1 MADLWNMTEQDIRE
15 QREAEKRAQ
24 EPELFEDAVADAT
37 MQEALSAERAGEE
50 PVESMVQLEEDLSE
64 DPLRTAQEFVVS
76 RESPSFQRENLNARI
91 ANEREQQL
99 RERQVERDNTGIGES
114 FGAAWDQTSV
124 TQGVIDWARRDSP
137 KADPDFDYYSN
148 REELEEGLSPANID
162 WLRSDSVSL
171 EHAQQ
176 MRQQALAEQEQS
188 KTMWDGGTAQGVVSM
203 LGAGLADPLGWA
215 AGFGVGKTFQMA
227 GVGSRALYAAGRTG
241 KAVGSIAG
249 EGAIGNVA
257 LTAMLDASGKRVDA
271 PDYVAAAAFGTAMG
285 IGTAPFVLRGDRA
298 IATGETHAQLK
309 EVQENYRRQL
319 GEIYD
324 RAVEE
329 AGPGATS
336 EEVSRAAH
344 RIQGEEVAWFD
355 RARTAEVPEDEQILR
370 RSRTRDASRTPNEGT
385 AQTAETPETGDPE
398 LRAAEDAYEARIDE
412 RRAGDPVLRAEEDAY
427 EARIDERRA
436 GDPELKAEEDA
447 YEARIDER
455 RAGDPELK
463 AEEDAYEEAMR
474 ARRGDPELRAAEDD
488 AELRAKE
495 NASEMRIAQ
504 RQEETRAE
512 SDAKLRAEEDAS
524 EARIAQRQEE
534 ARAAG
539 EEPESTPAEG
549 PATGP
554 RTGEDFDFRLDTP
567 ESQQQAS
574 KDYGTDLLQT
584 EDPDKAAFINEIIH
598 NAETWVANNP
608 IDEART
614 SDLLSRAGKLTP
626 YLASTAQNLMR
637 SKHPTAKMY
646 AQLILENTT
655 GAGGRRTNAA
665 MDKYASERTYFKHVE
680 GYETAYKNWRRENG
694 GSTVRD
700 LLSQKMPARFNKEL
714 TEYMS
719 AVNRG
724 ESPNVSPSTREA
736 AEMLERGYR
745 QMADDQVRVR
755 TAGSENLPFSSAG
768 YFSRRLNAQR
778 VASLTNSQQRALA
791 SEFDRQLMDL
801 FDDPELRAQVA
812 NRIVNRM
819 KAEAAG
825 GVNPSPNVRSATSTN
840 MVRQALREAGMGA
853 EEADAIVAR
862 MRTNGPTYTRNRL
875 DLDLRSTIKDPETGK
890 SFDMAD
896 LYEMNQLALYR
907 DYARRVSGEVALARR
922 GIMGKDG
929 LDILRDSFQYGRD
942 GQKLS
947 GEEMDNTLR
956 AFDQTA
962 SEMLGVPYGTMTRA
976 NTNEWAN
983 NLRMLTAMSRLGG
996 MAFTQF
1002 AEFANAVPALG
1013 VSAAFRGVKM
1023 MPRMLKEL
1031 RSGQKNDMLNSLEQV
1046 SGEFGGEYKQIFPFA
1061 DTDDIFVVSGEEMS
1075 VLTRSIRSASRKMQF
1090 YNMFHYVAA
1099 AQTRGMS
1106 EQILSKA
1113 MRAVREGRDDVM
1125 LDDMGIDATLRA
1137 DLRRNLDKIADF
1149 DEKGNPTRIDVS
1161 ELDADITHRFATAVN
1176 RGAKQIIQGNFV
1188 GETGYWAHNDFL
1200 KLLTQFRTFS
1210 LTSTEKQWARVAG
1223 TKGSLKAAGYLVGA
1237 LGFAVPIHLARIQLA
1252 SLGREDREEYVDR
1265 QTSLPVMARSTLN
1278 YLSLSGM
1285 LADVMDLSTAGLGTM
1300 DTVFGTNMR
1309 PDSAYVRGKG
1319 GSTLSGIIPSFGYAE
1334 DLIQVGRDPTDLGH
1348 AVKQL
1353 PGGNLPYL
1361 VPILNGMGQEE
1372 EEGDQRL

>member
-64 DPLRTAQEFVVS
+64 DPLRTAQEFVGS
-76 RESPSFQRENLNARI
+76 RESPSFKRENLNARI

-148 REELEEGLSPANID
+148 REDLEAGLSPANID

-171 EHAQQ
+171 AHAQQ

-241 KAVGSIAG
+241 TAVGSIAG

-271 PDYVAAAAFGTAMG
+271 PDYVAAGAFGLAMG
-285 IGTAPFVLRGDRA
+285 VGMAPFVLRGDRA

-385 AQTAETPETGDPE
+385 AQAAETPETGDPE

-412 RRAGDPVLRAEEDAY
+412 RRAGDPELR
-427 EARIDERRA
+427 
-436 GDPELKAEEDA
+436 
-447 YEARIDER
+447 
-455 RAGDPELK
+455 

-488 AELRAKE
+488 AELRAEE

-504 RQEETRAE
+504 RQEETRA
-512 SDAKLRAEEDAS
+512 
-524 EARIAQRQEE
+524 
-534 ARAAG
+534 AA
-539 EEPESTPAEG
+539 EEPEAAPEEG

-574 KDYGTDLLQT
+574 QDYGTDLLQT
-584 EDPDKAAFINEIIH
+584 EDPDKAAFVNEIIH

-614 SDLLSRAGKLTP
+614 ADLLSRAGKLTP

-665 MDKYASERTYFKHVE
+665 MDKYASERIYFKHVE

-724 ESPNVSPSTREA
+724 ESPNVNPSTREA

-791 SEFDRQLMDL
+791 SEFDRQLTDL
-801 FDDPELRAQVA
+801 FDDPELRTQVA

-840 MVRQALREAGMGA
+840 MVRQALREAGMEA

-929 LDILRDSFQYGRD
+929 LDMLRDSFQYGRD

-1013 VSAAFRGVKM
+1013 VAAAFRGVKM

-1061 DTDDIFVVSGEEMS
+1061 DTDDIFVVSGEEMN

-1237 LGFAVPIHLARIQLA
+1237 MSFAVPIHLARIQLA

-1285 LADVMDLSTAGLGTM
+1285 LADGMDLGTAGLGTM
-1300 DTVFGTNMR
+1300 DTVFGTNLR

-1319 GSTLSGIIPSFGYAE
+1319 GSTLSGIIPSLGYAE
-1334 DLIQVGRDPTDLGH
+1334 DLIQIGRDPTDLGH

-1361 VPILNGMGQEE
+1361 VPILNGMNQEE